1 MSSLG
6 LSLLIL
12 IVVAIGALAG
22 YNFWLTRKPGA
33 RADDLDTGFSAGSST
48 RQEPSFSA
56 GAAEPYLQVDSQTVE
71 SAPGDA
77 ERPIHHPRAQDP
89 VDAAPARLPEWAEAP
104 VPPRAPASSET
115 PDMHATN
122 AAPDQSDAQP
132 AAAQW
137 APGVLPEEPAASP
150 APNLTWQPESAPSPV
165 GPEPASQT
173 SFKGSIEQ
181 AMRLQREADDLID
194 SGQQDG
200 PSVQPGAASAPDSN
214 SVPNS
219 GGFDEAVDDSGSAQG
234 LDDQRLNQSSPGNES
249 EPAGR
254 HDAPV
259 DQPTDEHN
267 RVGADQHAE
276 RSLFDTRS
284 PDVDSLA
291 SAPGQSIE
299 QEQTGSDT
307 TAAPM
312 AAAAQPEGPAPGW
325 SGIDADRQAAN
336 FVATVNI
343 ELNDPVAG
351 SELLKL
357 TSQLTHAGTKP
368 VRVTAGNPPAVGKT
382 LIRTEP
388 IQSDRDYTLLRL
400 EVLQVNR
407 HGPLSDVEYS
417 GFVTAA
423 DAIGESL
430 GVLVNPPDMN
440 VVLIRSRVLDAEVA
454 SLDAQVAVNVET
466 EEPIASAQFV
476 ELANKTGL
484 TPLTSSSSTES
495 GDDPAVFVARDND
508 GYVIYSAELKS
519 AENPNRIVLMLDV
532 PSVPKELQP
541 VRKMIEGAWAFAQ
554 ALNGHMIDDN
564 GRFIDNAL
572 FERIESQ
579 IETHYQALL
588 AAGVPAGS
596 DLARQVYNPV

>member
-22 YNFWLTRKPGA
+22 YNFWLTRKPGP
-33 RADDLDTGFSAGSST
+33 RTDELDTGFTAGSST

-56 GAAEPYLQVDSQTVE
+56 GAAEPYLQADSQAVE
-71 SAPGDA
+71 SAAGHAQAYA
-77 ERPIHHPRAQDP
+77 EREPAQAP
-89 VDAAPARLPEWAEAP
+89 NETAPAKLPEWAESPEVPEAP
-104 VPPRAPASSET
+104 LVPQARPSFEVPET
-115 PDMHATN
+115 DTAN
-122 AAPDQSDAQP
+122 AAHGQADANP
-132 AAAQW
+132 ATAQW
-137 APGVLPEEPAASP
+137 SPGVLPEAPAAPEAPDLSWQSESDVPP
-150 APNLTWQPESAPSPV
+150 ASQD
-165 GPEPASQT
+165 PASQT
-173 SFKGSIEQ
+173 SFEGSIEQ
-181 AMRLQREADDLID
+181 AMRLQREADDLIE
-194 SGQQDG
+194 SGQQDM
-200 PSVQPGAASAPDSN
+200 PADQPDELRAQSSDSSVDSN
-214 SVPNS
+214 K
-219 GGFDEAVDDSGSAQG
+219 AVDDWSSARG
-234 LDDQRLNQSSPGNES
+234 LDEQSLNQGTES
-249 EPAGR
+249 EPLGR
-254 HDAPV
+254 TDTSD
-259 DQPTDEHN
+259 DQQAAEPTQ
-267 RVGADQHAE
+267 GTAE
-276 RSLFDTRS
+276 QQTEPSLFDTKS
-284 PDVDSLA
+284 PDTDSQT
-291 SAPGQSIE
+291 SGPGESIG
-299 QEQTGSDT
+299 QTQ
-307 TAAPM
+307 
-312 AAAAQPEGPAPGW
+312 AAQAAQAAQAVQAVQPEAPAPGW

-351 SELLKL
+351 GELLNL

-368 VRVTAGNPPAVGKT
+368 VRVTAGNPPAVGRT

-388 IQSDRDYTLLRL
+388 IQPDSNYTLLRL

-466 EEPIASAQFV
+466 EDPIASAQFI

-484 TPLTSSSSTES
+484 TPLSPSEA
-495 GDDPAVFVARDND
+495 GDDPAVFVARDD
-508 GYVIYSAELKS
+508 GGHVIYSAELKP

-541 VRKMIEGAWAFAQ
+541 VRKMVEGAWAFAQ
-554 ALNGHMIDDN
+554 ALNGNMIDDN